1 MLNKI
6 ELRNFGPLSA
16 ALNSPTGIAFDKA
29 ANLSIA
35 TANNIRKVFATTR
48 NISPIAGTGE
58 ASFSGEAILATNAT
72 LDSPQGLAVDSA
84 EAIYFVDQ
92 RNFHVRKLTPSRIV
106 AEGVTNDAT
115 LKIGPVAPSSPG
127 LFAITNQDG
136 SVNSASSPAA
146 PASVL
151 ILYGTAE
158 GQTVPAGVDGSVST
172 SLSSLSRFKLAP
184 AQPAYS
190 TPVLPQASGRACCK
204 STSPFQPTSAA
215 LSPCR

>member
-1 MLNKI
+1 M
-6 ELRNFGPLSA
+6 EALRPSCSR
-16 ALNSPTGIAFDKA
+16 ALYARSPPVGIPFDETP
-29 ANLSIA
+29 NRYLA
-35 TANNIRKVFATTR
+35 TANRIRKANATQR

-58 ASFSGEAILATNAT
+58 ASFSREAILATNAT

-84 EAIYFVDQ
+84 GAIYFVDQ
-92 RNFHVRKLTPSRIV
+92 RNFHVRKLTPSRLV
-106 AEGVTNDAT
+106 ADAVTNYAT

-127 LFAITNQDG
+127 LFAITDQDG
-136 SVNSASSPAA
+136 CVNSASSPPA

-151 ILYGTAE
+151 ILYGTGE

-172 SLSSLSRFKLAP
+172 SLSSLSRFKSAP

-190 TPVLPQASGRACCK
+190 TPVLPQSSWRACCK

-215 LSPCR
+215 LSPSR